1 MLRARTMLRM
11 MLAQCRTEVQQLA
24 LIRSLCSLHSEA
36 CNALGASR
44 CHSSKMAKWTV
55 QLWMPIGWDTEVV
68 QTHCSAEVVQ
78 FSCTHCDEDFAR
90 VERPAIAADFSRD
103 FHCCTTFQDTST
115 SETQQTCCSSL
126 GSPHSLVTCRVA
138 HSLVLGDIISSIVL
152 FWHGDDEDDNNEDN
166 DNDNAGEPGELS
178 QMDVQIPAGDAEE
191 PELKQ
196 VFSCTWR

>member
-36 CNALGASR
+36 SNALGASR

-68 QTHCSAEVVQ
+68 QIHCSAEVVQ

-90 VERPAIAADFSRD
+90 VERLFIQDGQD
-103 FHCCTTFQDTST
+103 FHSCTQ
-115 SETQQTCCSSL
+115 ETQRTCCSSL
-126 GSPHSLVTCRVA
+126 GFPHSLVTCRVA
-138 HSLVLGDIISSIVL
+138 HSLVFGDIVSSIVL
-152 FWHGDDEDDNNEDN
+152 FWRDHDNHDDEDDNNEDN
-166 DNDNAGEPGELS
+166 DNDP
-178 QMDVQIPAGDAEE
+178 DVQIPAGDAEE

-196 VFSCTWR
+196 VFSCTWH